1 MTLELLNLAVVL
13 LQKSAMISESLELAL
28 VVLQKSGEQAEQ
40 GNAPGGPGWAPWRL
54 VAGFLLILIVVG
66 GAYLFTYWISKDE

>member
-1 MTLELLNLAVVL
+1 MLDLLSSTVMMLQESAMVSELVNLASVL
-13 LQKSAMISESLELAL
+13 LQE
-28 VVLQKSGEQAEQ
+28 SGEPAQQ

-54 VAGFLLILIVVG
+54 VAGALLIIIIVS